1 LHHAFLVGDKVYL
14 RRFEETDLH
23 GDYFD
28 WLNDYEVTRYLD
40 SGTFPNSEQ
49 SVEQFVAGVN
59 PKAVMFAIM
68 VRGTETYIGNTKI
81 DNISPD
87 REVSDESN

>member
-1 LHHAFLVGDKVYL
+1 MHHAFLVGDKVYL

-49 SVEQFVAGVN
+49 SVEHFFCQCESQSGY
-59 PKAVMFAIM
+59 
-68 VRGTETYIGNTKI
+68 VRHHGEGHGNVH
-81 DNISPD
+81 
-87 REVSDESN
+87 REHQNRQHES